1 MSAPFSAAAPLCW
14 AHRGHSA
21 AFPENTLPAF
31 EAAVAAG
38 ADGVELDVTLS
49 ADGRLVVIH
58 DATLDRTTDGHG
70 PVSALPWGELAGLD
84 AGAWF
89 GPQFAGVRL
98 PLLEEVLEAVGR
110 RVLVNIEIKPEA
122 ACVPAWAPGVEPV
135 EHQVAALVRRMGLL
149 RRVVVSSFNYQ
160 ILITLRSLDAELP
173 LGVLCEGEANVDF
186 LALLGAIGAASF
198 HPWLD
203 ALDANLAGR
212 VRAAGYGL
220 FPWVYAAANTPEGM
234 ARALGLGATG
244 FFANDPALFLAARAA
259 QATGAAPGGRGR

>member
-1 MSAPFSAAAPLCW
+1 MPASRPGAAAPLCW

-21 AFPENTLPAF
+21 AFPENTMPAF
-31 EAAVAAG
+31 EAAAAAG

-70 PVSALPWGELAGLD
+70 PVSALPWGELARLD
-84 AGAWF
+84 AGSWF

-98 PLLEEVLEAVGR
+98 PLLEEVLEVVGR

-122 ACVPAWAPGVEPV
+122 ACVPAWAPGVVPV
-135 EHQVAALVRRMGLL
+135 ERQVAALVRRMALQE
-149 RRVVVSSFNYQ
+149 RVVVSSFNLQ
-160 ILITLRSLDAELP
+160 SLVALRSLDAALP
-173 LGVLCEGEANVDF
+173 LGLLCEGEANVDF

-203 ALDANLAGR
+203 ALDPALAGR

-220 FPWVYAAANTPEGM
+220 FPWVYAEANTPEGM
-234 ARALGLGATG
+234 ARALDLGATG

-259 QATGAAPGGRGR
+259 RAGG